1 MCEPGADAVPGS
13 FSCSVLG
20 IEAAVRAVF
29 DGGARPHRVPLPAG
43 GRILDSYHIGEE
55 GDERRGAGGLEM
67 AEMREEY
74 DFSASRPNPYI
85 ERLRKPVTMNLDVAN
100 IEYFKAEA
108 ARTGVPYQTIINLY
122 LTECRE
128 QGKRLAFM

>member
-1 MCEPGADAVPGS
+1 MQVAVTFNEACES
-13 FSCSVLG
+13 FH
-20 IEAAVRAVF
+20 
-29 DGGARPHRVPLPAG
+29 DPH
-43 GRILDSYHIGEE
+43 HIREE
-55 GDERRGAGGLEM
+55 VDQKRGAPVLEV

-74 DFSASRPNPYI
+74 DFSESRANPYV

-108 ARTGVPYQTIINLY
+108 ARTGVPYQVIINMY

-128 QGKRLAFM
+128 QEKHLAFA